1 MTHFTLQMP
10 PVAEG
15 DVYLYGDLT
24 NNRIDPNYKM
34 EYNIIDHQYEL
45 TIPLKQGAY
54 NYMYLTVPNTSA
66 TPLTR
71 PCEGDFHQT
80 ENEYDIYVY
89 HRPFG
94 QRYDRLVGHKTI
106 NFKE

>member
-1 MTHFTLQMP
+1 
-10 PVAEG
+10 
-15 DVYLYGDLT
+15 
-24 NNRIDPNYKM
+24 
-34 EYNIIDHQYEL
+34 
-45 TIPLKQGAY
+45 
-54 NYMYLTVPNTSA
+54 MYLTVPNTSA

-94 QRYDRLVGHKTI
+94 QRYDRLVGHKSI